1 MKKQPSISGI
11 KVVIP
16 ARNEPNGHLAVEAL
30 LDPKFTDVEI
40 EIIVVINAAISDESN
55 VFDNNRILN
64 ARLNHLS
71 NSIPVNYKIH
81 IIKSEQIAQKKS
93 GVGYARKLGMDE
105 AARRFHENNQI
116 GIIVCYDADC
126 KAPSGYLSAIY
137 RVFRKTGIELGIIR
151 FRHDL
156 SENSD
161 AILTYEAMLRFY
173 SLSLRKAGYPFWH
186 QTVGSCMAVRSDIYL
201 KQGGMN
207 SRQAGEDFYFLHKL
221 MPVCA
226 TTTIVE
232 TENILSSRVSDRV
245 PFGTGRAMM
254 ECSNQ
259 KIRMM
264 YTYHPRIFDELE
276 RFILGLKSIP
286 LEKLKSANT
295 WVHAYF
301 NEFQCWSD
309 IDNISGNT
317 KGEAQFIKSFFQ
329 YFNGFRVL
337 KYVHWCRDQFA
348 ANVSVL
354 ESINHLI
361 STDSDNSWPD
371 IVSKLRE
378 MEFDEIMKDREF
390 IAAGHYIDF

>member
-1 MKKQPSISGI
+1 LKKQSSILGI

-16 ARNEPNGHLAVEAL
+16 ARNEPNGHLAAEAL
-30 LDPKFTDVEI
+30 VDPKFNDIDI
-40 EIIVVINAAISDESN
+40 EIIVVINAAISDEST
-55 VFDNNRILN
+55 VFDNNRILS
-64 ARLNHLS
+64 ARLDHLS
-71 NSIPVNYKIH
+71 NSIPENYKIH
-81 IIKSEQIAQKKS
+81 MIRSEHIPEKKS

-105 AARRFHENNQI
+105 AARRFHENNQT

-151 FRHDL
+151 FRHEL
-156 SENSD
+156 VENSE

-186 QTVGSCMAVRSDIYL
+186 QTVGSCMAVRSDTYL

-232 TENILSSRVSDRV
+232 TENMLSSRMSDRV
-245 PFGTGRAMM
+245 PFGTGRAML

-264 YTYHPRIFDELE
+264 YTYHPSIFYELE
-276 RFILGLKSIP
+276 KFILGLKSRP
-286 LEKLKSANT
+286 TETLQNGNT

-309 IDNISGNT
+309 LENIAKHT
-317 KGEAQFIKSFFQ
+317 KGEGQFIKSFFQ

-337 KYVHWCRDQFA
+337 KYVHWCRDQYV
-348 ANVSVL
+348 ANVPVL

-361 STDSDNSWPD
+361 SAGTDSSWPN
-371 IVSKLRE
+371 VVLKLRE
-378 MEFDEIMKDREF
+378 MEIDEIKIDREI
-390 IAAGHYIDF
+390 IADNP